1 MSSGTELTVKY
12 SVTVDSDGMKSALKT
27 ALHFGHWL
35 SGQPKNKFINN
46 VKPYLDVVSKMAE
59 KFDDIDL
66 VKF

>member
-1 MSSGTELTVKY
+1 MNSGTELTVKY

-27 ALHFGHWL
+27 ALNFGHWL